1 MSEIERLIWQIEA
14 KTEGLRREL
23 KRAEQSGEKFTR
35 KMDQTVARTNSQ
47 FAGLG
52 RVLSGAVVPALG
64 AVAGALSVQQIYRY
78 AEAWKQTENRLKL
91 VTNGTAEL
99 TATQNSLFSVAQ
111 NTRSSFESTADL
123 YSRVA
128 RSTEELNLSQ
138 SKLIELTTIVN
149 QASRISGGGVQE
161 AAAAVQQFGQAL
173 QSDRLQGDELR
184 SILENAPR
192 LAKALADGLGVS
204 VGELRALGAE
214 GSLTADKIVNA
225 LSTQSQALQEEFDK
239 IEKTGAEALTQLDN
253 AFLRLISTM
262 DRATGFSKG
271 FAKAV
276 SGFSD
281 FIEDAGLEDAE
292 QSISSLSSEIAD
304 LKKEI
309 SISEK
314 ISFFGGDVEEKRRE
328 LQKLQDIVSSLRGDL
343 NKSPLQIQ
351 LEFDLDSLQRKAA
364 EAKIRATEE
373 LEKHKSNLLDL
384 GFNDVDGNDAVNQ
397 INKQVVSL
405 NKQIIETINNLSKL
419 TGGQHPGGAVAITS
433 TATKEKPPTEEELKE
448 AEAIKRKREQLQF
461 LLEQEQRNER
471 QQFLNN
477 QLNQLGID
485 INHKSAGSILKV
497 ANALFDV
504 RKKKEELAKA
514 DQDKKEADAELEQQ
528 TKAVKDVEQEIANIE
543 REVQALL
550 QGKEAYEA
558 YQQAREIEQ
567 GSEAIRE
574 RLEALGLEEEQI
586 NRLIEA
592 YERHSEELDKAEET
606 FKKREEAVERQK
618 QSEQEL
624 ADILENGI
632 GRSLSAAADGWDA
645 LGKVALDVLGQIL
658 AESLKLEDV
667 LSSSGGSGGGSG
679 IFGGLFSSLT
689 SGIGSLFKFADGGK
703 IVGPGGP
710 RSDSILAAVSNGE
723 YVVNA
728 AATAKNLPLLE
739 AINSGNIPAFAD
751 GGFVGGSVP
760 RVPDIS
766 KSMQTINNS
775 NRSSSNNSV
784 VYNIDA
790 RGAEVGVEQKIKQ
803 ALDEREPLIIEG
815 AVQQVQEES
824 YRSGSGYLGGY

>member
-14 KTEGLRREL
+14 KTEGMRREL
-23 KRAEQSGEKFTR
+23 KKAEQSGEKFTR
-35 KMDQTVARTNSQ
+35 KMDQTVSRTNSQ

-64 AVAGALSVQQIYRY
+64 AVAGALSIQQIYRY

-214 GSLTADKIVNA
+214 GTLTADKIVNA
-225 LSTQSQALQEEFDK
+225 LSTQSQALQEEFEK

-262 DRATGFSKG
+262 DKATGASS
-271 FAKAV
+271 V
-276 SGFSD
+276 FSD
-281 FIEDAGLEDAE
+281 IVGRFASGVEIASLDDHELSLEALQRRAELVGNEINRLNELSFLPNSAESLKAATRGLEYLKKLISAAKGEISATPIEIRASFEIDSLRSERDELIQLIE
-292 QSISSLSSEIAD
+292 QMEERASRFDLSALSDTDNGALQTLKDDLSRVNDELEKLSSSLSYG
-304 LKKEI
+304 L
-309 SISEK
+309 
-314 ISFFGGDVEEKRRE
+314 GDIE
-328 LQKLQDIVSSLRGDL
+328 
-343 NKSPLQIQ
+343 
-351 LEFDLDSLQRKAA
+351 
-364 EAKIRATEE
+364 
-373 LEKHKSNLLDL
+373 
-384 GFNDVDGNDAVNQ
+384 NQ
-397 INKQVVSL
+397 
-405 NKQIIETINNLSKL
+405 
-419 TGGQHPGGAVAITS
+419 AIGYTPK
-433 TATKEKPPTEEELKE
+433 KEKPPSKEELRE
-448 AEAIKRKREQLQF
+448 AEAIKRKTEALQFQFEQLG
-461 LLEQEQRNER
+461 RNER
-471 QQFLNN
+471 QQFLYN
-477 QLNQLGID
+477 QLNEAGID
-485 INHKSAGSILKV
+485 INHESANSIINV
-497 ANALFDV
+497 ANAVFDLT
-504 RKKKEELAKA
+504 KKQENLEKAKK
-514 DQDKKEADAELEQQ
+514 DKKEADAELEQQ
-528 TKAVKDVEQEIANIE
+528 NKAVKDVEQEIANIE

-667 LSSSGGSGGGSG
+667 LSSSGGSGGGG
-679 IFGGLFSSLT
+679 AGLLGGLLG
-689 SGIGSLFKFADGGK
+689 GIGSGLAKLIPGFADGGR
-703 IVGPGGP
+703 IRGPGGP
-710 RSDSILAAVSNGE
+710 RSDSLLAKVSNNE
-723 YVVNA
+723 FIVNA
-728 AATAKNLPLLE
+728 AATSKNLPLLE
-739 AINSGNIPAFAD
+739 AINSGSLPAFAD

-775 NRSSSNNSV
+775 NRSSSNSSV

-803 ALDEREPLIIEG
+803 ALDEREPVIIEG
-815 AVQQVQEES
+815 AVQQVREES
-824 YRSGSGYLGGY
+824 YRSGSSYLGGG

>member
-23 KRAEQSGEKFTR
+23 KKAEQSGEKFTR
-35 KMDQTVARTNSQ
+35 KMDQTVSRTNSQ

-52 RVLSGAVVPALG
+52 RVLTGAVVPALG

-99 TATQNSLFSVAQ
+99 TATQNSLFAVAQ
-111 NTRSSFESTADL
+111 NTRSSFEGTADL

-138 SKLIELTTIVN
+138 SKLIELTTSIN
-149 QASRISGGGVQE
+149 QATRISGGGVQ
-161 AAAAVQQFGQAL
+161 AATAAVTQFGQAL

-204 VGELRALGAE
+204 VGELRTLGAE
-214 GSLTADKIVNA
+214 GALTADKIVNA
-225 LSTQSQALQEEFDK
+225 LSTQSQALQDEFDK
-239 IEKTGAEALTQLDN
+239 MEKTGGEALTQLDN
-253 AFLRLISTM
+253 AFLRVISSM
-262 DRATGFSKG
+262 DKATGASKV
-271 FAKAV
+271 FTKAV

-281 FIEDAGLEDAE
+281 SIENTGLEDAE

-314 ISFFGGDVEEKRRE
+314 INFFGGDVEEKRRE

-364 EAKIRATEE
+364 EAKIRATEG

-384 GFNDVDGNDAVNQ
+384 GFNDVDGNDAVDQ

-405 NKQIIETINNLSKL
+405 NKQIIETIDNLAKL
-419 TGGQHPGGAVAITS
+419 TGGQHPGGAVPIIS
-433 TATKEKPPTEEELKE
+433 TATKEKNPTKEELKD
-448 AEAIKRKREQLQF
+448 AESIKRKTDALQFQLEQLG
-461 LLEQEQRNER
+461 RNER
-471 QQFLNN
+471 QQFLYN
-477 QLNQLGID
+477 QLSQAGID
-485 INHKSAGSILKV
+485 INHESANSIISV
-497 ANALFDV
+497 ANAVFDLT
-504 RKKKEELAKA
+504 KKQEKLEKAKK
-514 DQDKKEADAELEQQ
+514 DKKEADAELEKQNS
-528 TKAVKDVEQEIANIE
+528 AVEDAEQEIAHIE

-567 GSEAIRE
+567 GSESIRE
-574 RLEALGLEEEQI
+574 RLEALGLEEE
-586 NRLIEA
+586 LISRVTAA
-592 YERHSEELDKAEET
+592 YEKQSQELDKAEET
-606 FKKREEAVERQK
+606 FKKREEAVEKQK

-645 LGKVALDVLGQIL
+645 LGKVALDVLGQII
-658 AESLKLEDV
+658 AKSLDLDGA
-667 LSSSGGSGGGSG
+667 LSGAGGGSGGGG
-679 IFGGLFSSLT
+679 IFGTIL
-689 SGIGSLFKFADGGK
+689 SGIGSGIGSIFGFADGGK
-703 IVGPGGP
+703 IQGPGGP

-723 YVVNA
+723 YIVNA
-728 AATAKNLPLLE
+728 TATSKYLPLLE
-739 AINSGNIPAFAD
+739 AINGGGLPAFAD
-751 GGFVGGSVP
+751 GGVVGGSVP

-766 KSMQTINNS
+766 KSMSSITNNS
-775 NRSSSNNSV
+775 RSSSSNSA

-790 RGAEVGVEQKIKQ
+790 RGAEIGVEQKIKQ
-803 ALDEREPLIIEG
+803 ALDEREPSIIEG
-815 AVQQVQEES
+815 AVQQVREES
-824 YRSGSGYLGGY
+824 YRSGSSYLGGL